1 MMQVRKCFWFKYLM
15 KRNVCVLLFVSL
27 TVASGLIIWVCDAQ
41 VSQELSSR
49 ESQLRSSL
57 QAYLEHPPPQNFGP
71 TLYSFSFV
79 NLARQG
85 SHEAI
90 VYLTGREWCGSS
102 GCHMLVLAQKDASYK
117 VIARIPGVR
126 LPIKVLSDKSQG
138 WHDLSVW
145 IQGGGIMRGYEAR
158 VRFDGTT
165 YNEESQ
171 ASGEARTQ
179 KIKGEIVLSLKDK
192 AAPLYP

>member
-1 MMQVRKCFWFKYLM
+1 MH
-15 KRNVCVLLFVSL
+15 RNVCVSFIVSIA
-27 TVASGLIIWVCDAQ
+27 VASGLIIQVCDAQ
-41 VSQELSSR
+41 VSQRPSSP
-49 ESQLRSSL
+49 ESRLRSSL
-57 QAYLEHPPPQNFGP
+57 QAYLEHPPPQDFAP
-71 TLYSFSFV
+71 TSYSFSFV

-85 SHEAI
+85 KNEAI
-90 VYLTGREWCGSS
+90 VYLTGREWCGSG

-126 LPIKVLSDKSQG
+126 LPIRVLNDKSQG

-145 IQGGGIMRGYEAR
+145 IQGGGIIRGYEAR

-165 YNEESQ
+165 YIEESQ

-179 KIKGEIVLSLKDK
+179 KSKGEIVLSSKDK
-192 AAPLYP
+192 VVPLYP